1 MKNVRTKKTKGYF
14 CTRIRT
20 IRNFFGAG
28 NLIFPP
34 SLGMAAGDNW
44 ALAAFGFLLTDPVL
58 PILGVIATAKVGGKA
73 EDLGKRVSPGFAK
86 VLGAVCILVIGPLFA
101 IPRTAATVYE
111 IAVKPVAPG
120 VPIIVISLIFLC

>member
-1 MKNVRTKKTKGYF
+1 
-14 CTRIRT
+14 
-20 IRNFFGAG
+20 
-28 NLIFPP
+28 
-34 SLGMAAGDNW
+34 MAAGDNW